1 MLLPILCGFLSG
13 LRDCLGQAE
22 LPPVEDPELG
32 DQEETDHE
40 SSDPQEGQ
48 NTHLAREARHEVRPA
63 WLKEPRKSEGLG
75 SWLYPSQWCDCYRP
89 SVFPPARRMV

>member
-1 MLLPILCGFLSG
+1 MLLPILCGFLGSEG
-13 LRDCLGQAE
+13 LPSQAE

-63 WLKEPRKSEGLG
+63 WLKEPRTSEGSG
-75 SWLYPSQWCDCYRP
+75 SWPLPQS
-89 SVFPPARRMV
+89 MV

>member
-13 LRDCLGQAE
+13 LRDCIGQAE

-48 NTHLAREARHEVRPA
+48 NSRKRTVSYFF
-63 WLKEPRKSEGLG
+63 WEPLSE
-75 SWLYPSQWCDCYRP
+75 STRIF
-89 SVFPPARRMV
+89 V